1 MNQPSDCHG
10 DRRDRIRTAREIAA
24 RTLALFGI
32 VGIGL
37 RAPRENVVAWLK
49 ETSIW
54 QDLSPGEL
62 SLVETRAP
70 TDRMMIDAS
79 WRSEA
84 LTMLLWTLE
93 KIRELPPADMQCDTS
108 LFQQILPPY
117 AEITEE
123 QFLATATRRS
133 DEELRLQAESCMNL
147 HAEYYAAA
155 RDGKPPRQPVD
166 GGIIRERHHAIN
178 WVIGYEGLDWDLVTT
193 DI

>member
-1 MNQPSDCHG
+1 MNRPSDYHA
-10 DRRDRIRTAREIAA
+10 DQRDRIRTAREIAA
-24 RTLALFGI
+24 RALALFGI
-32 VGIGL
+32 VGLGL
-37 RAPRENVVAWLK
+37 RAPREDVVAWLK
-49 ETSIW
+49 ETGIW
-54 QDLSPGEL
+54 HDLSPWEL
-62 SLVETRAP
+62 RLVEAPAP

-84 LTMLLWTLE
+84 LTMLLWTLA
-93 KIRELPPADMQCDTS
+93 KIRELPPADIQCDTS

-117 AEITEE
+117 AEISEQ

-147 HAEYYAAA
+147 HAEYWAAA

-178 WVIGYEGLDWDLVTT
+178 WVIGYEGLSWDLVTT
-193 DI
+193 DT